1 MSVLLDEYTDAA
13 LRGDR
18 AGAVGTRHGLC
29 RP

>member
-18 AGAVGTRHGLC
+18 AGAAELADGLC
-29 RP
+29 GP